1 MRQLT
6 FAAVFLIVCGCANT
20 APPTPPSTSEMIRTS
35 LGDTLKVTG
44 PAYAPKILQRV
55 APLYPGSARANG
67 TSGPV
72 RMNALISAAGDVVDV
87 EIIEGLP
94 DGLSESAARAVRQW
108 KFAPTLRDGTAIP
121 VLFEVTINFKVR

>member
-1 MRQLT
+1 
-6 FAAVFLIVCGCANT
+6 
-20 APPTPPSTSEMIRTS
+20 
-35 LGDTLKVTG
+35 
-44 PAYAPKILQRV
+44 
-55 APLYPGSARANG
+55 
-67 TSGPV
+67 
-72 RMNALISAAGDVVDV
+72 MNALISAAGDVVDV